1 MGNQKRV
8 RISKDTR
15 TSSCAVEIKDVTC
28 PGKLNTMGWRRQL
41 SQGRSISGAL
51 RASGAGNGKAIPSP
65 EPSVMTFIQT
75 DSNSQHLI
83 GGGQNLGIEVVAN
96 EF

>member
-1 MGNQKRV
+1 
-8 RISKDTR
+8 
-15 TSSCAVEIKDVTC
+15 
-28 PGKLNTMGWRRQL
+28 
-41 SQGRSISGAL
+41 
-51 RASGAGNGKAIPSP
+51 
-65 EPSVMTFIQT
+65 MTFIQT